1 MQEEGAVD
9 IVPFPHPKP
18 FWKQLQ
24 ETLGDQSPMGANLAL
39 TVATAA
45 EAMGFMSATDD
56 IAFAPLLCAAAAA
69 AASKP
74 ELLGLQAAVP
84 LHGPQSAHDMMSI
97 AQSYLM
103 QMQSGGVQMMCPLIQ
118 VH

>member
-24 ETLGDQSPMGANLAL
+24 ERLGDQPSMGASLAL

-45 EAMGFMSATDD
+45 EAMSATDD
-56 IAFAPLLCAAAAA
+56 TAFTPLLCAAAAA
-69 AASKP
+69 ASKP
-74 ELLGLQAAVP
+74 DLLGLQAAVP

-97 AQSYLM
+97 AQSCLR
-103 QMQSGGVQMMCPLIQ
+103 QMQSGGVQMMCPPIH

>member
-24 ETLGDQSPMGANLAL
+24 ERLGDQSSMGASLAL
-39 TVATAA
+39 TMTTAA
-45 EAMGFMSATDD
+45 EAMGLMSATDGVV
-56 IAFAPLLCAAAAA
+56 FAPLLWAA

-74 ELLGLQAAVP
+74 ELLGLQAAVLLNGSQP
-84 LHGPQSAHDMMSI
+84 AHGMMSV
-97 AQSYLM
+97 AQRHLM
-103 QMQSGGVQMMCPLIQ
+103 QMQSGGVQMMCPPIH

>member
-24 ETLGDQSPMGANLAL
+24 EKLGDQSSMGTRLAL

-45 EAMGFMSATDD
+45 EAMGFVSATDD
-56 IAFAPLLCAAAAA
+56 TAFGPLLCAAA

-74 ELLGLQAAVP
+74 ELLGLQAAAP

-103 QMQSGGVQMMCPLIQ
+103 QMQSGGVQMMCPPIH